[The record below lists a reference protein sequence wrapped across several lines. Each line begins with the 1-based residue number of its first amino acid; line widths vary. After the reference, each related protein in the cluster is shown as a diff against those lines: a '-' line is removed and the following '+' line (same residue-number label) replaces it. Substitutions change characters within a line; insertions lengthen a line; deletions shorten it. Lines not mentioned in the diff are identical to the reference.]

1 MTLNSIEQLLNS
13 ILSQPQW
20 DKQRRYYQLR
30 KIWYE
35 VVNQKIAQ
43 HTSPLY
49 LQEDTLYIATE
60 SASWAQ
66 DLTLQRR
73 ILIIKINRRLETP
86 INDIRFVFGKWYS
99 QYQPPI
105 LEADENT
112 LHPCRI
118 KSMESKESASTSPPP
133 QTPQEALEKWLEI
146 VKQRKK
152 ENQTCPSCQSFCAE
166 GELKRWGICAYC
178 FREKV
183 SKDKDE
189 QKCDEN

>member
-1 MTLNSIEQLLNS
+1 MTLNSIDKLLNS

-20 DKQRRYYQLR
+20 DKQRRYYQLK

-43 HTSPLY
+43 HTSPIY
-49 LQEDTLYIATE
+49 LKEETLFIATE

-73 ILIIKINRRLETP
+73 TLIIKINRHLETP
-86 INDIRFVFGKWYS
+86 INDLRFVFGKWYS
-99 QYQPPI
+99 QHQPPI
-105 LEADENT
+105 PEADENT
-112 LHPCRI
+112 IHPCFI
-118 KSMESKESASTSPPP
+118 ESKESSSVSSPP
-133 QTPQEALEKWLEI
+133 QTPQEALQKWLEI

-152 ENQTCPSCQSFCAE
+152 ENQTCPSCQSFCPE
-166 GELKRWGICAYC
+166 GELKRWGVCAYC

-183 SKDKDE
+183 SRS
-189 QKCDEN
+189 

>member
-1 MTLNSIEQLLNS
+1 MTLNSINKLLNS

-20 DKQRRYYQLR
+20 EKQRRYYQLK

-43 HTSPLY
+43 HTSPIY
-49 LQEDTLYIATE
+49 LKEETLFIATE

-73 ILIIKINRRLETP
+73 TLIIKINRRIEKP

-99 QYQPPI
+99 QHQPPI
-105 LEADENT
+105 PEADENSS
-112 LHPCRI
+112 HPSLI
-118 KSMESKESASTSPPP
+118 KVEKSDAIAPEIITQSPSPAK
-133 QTPQEALEKWLEI
+133 TPQEALEKWLEI
-146 VKQRKK
+146 VKQRRK
-152 ENQTCPSCQSFCAE
+152 ENQICPSCQSFCPE

-178 FREKV
+178 FREKITH
-183 SKDKDE
+183 D
-189 QKCDEN
+189 